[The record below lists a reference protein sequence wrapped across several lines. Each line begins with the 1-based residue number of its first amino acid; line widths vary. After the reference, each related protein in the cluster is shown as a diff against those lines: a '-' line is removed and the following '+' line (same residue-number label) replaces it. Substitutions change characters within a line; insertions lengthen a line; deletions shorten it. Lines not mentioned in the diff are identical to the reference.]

1 MNSIKRLLPYL
12 APHKTRFLQAS
23 VIMVCVALVNG
34 LSVWLL
40 KPAVDFVFINAD
52 IKKLKLLVA
61 AIPLVFLLKMVL
73 QYTQSYLMSWLGQRI
88 TQRIRE
94 DLFRHM
100 HELSMDFFW
109 KRKSGEILSRLT
121 NDLGNLASGLH
132 FVPLYLVRDSLTVV
146 VLVCVMFYIYWQF
159 ALIAIIAIPLAAMV
173 LAVLGRKLRSAS
185 RQSQEIMGEIYHRF
199 QESLQGMLVVKAFNY
214 EAGAIRKFNRENDLF
229 FEQMMRYFRAT
240 ALSGPLMEFLGSLL
254 LACIIYQAGWAIFR
268 KRMTTG
274 DFFTFLGSFF
284 AAYQPIKNL
293 SQLNS
298 TLQMALAG
306 ADRIFN
312 ILEETPTVRESP
324 RPVLFK
330 SLRQGITLE
339 NVSFKY
345 PERDAW
351 ALRNVDLHIKPGEI
365 LGVAGPSGSG
375 KTTLVHLLLR
385 LFDPTE
391 GRILLDGTDLRE
403 FSLSSV
409 RAHVGLVTQDTVLF
423 NDTVYGNIALSK
435 PGAPTEQVRSALE
448 VADAS
453 AFVDAMPEGG
463 ETQLG
468 DRGLRLSGG
477 QRQRL
482 AIARA
487 VIKEPAI
494 LVLDEATSN
503 LDSASEKGVQQ
514 ALERIYKGRTVVLIA
529 HRLSTLQNAD
539 RIAVFHRGELVESGR
554 HAALVAKGGVY
565 ATLFKF
571 QQLGAEALEPAASPA
586 PAAPDEPA
594 ADGAVVQ
601 Q

>member
-1 MNSIKRLLPYL
+1 MNSLARL
-12 APHKTRFLQAS
+12 APYVLPHRTRFLQACCA
-23 VIMVCVALVNG
+23 MLGVALLNG

-40 KPAVDFVFINAD
+40 KPAVDYVFISKETAT
-52 IKKLKLLVA
+52 LKLLVA
-61 AIPLVFLLKMVL
+61 AIPLAFFLKMVI

-121 NDLGNLASGLH
+121 NDLNNLASGLQ
-132 FVPLYLVRDSLTVV
+132 FVPLYLIRDSLTVV
-146 VLVCVMFYIYWQF
+146 VLLFVMFYIYWQF
-159 ALIAIIAIPLAAMV
+159 ALIAIIAIPLAGGV
-173 LAVLGRKLRSAS
+173 LTVLGKKLRSAS

-214 EAGAIRKFNRENDLF
+214 ESGAIQKFNRENDLF

-254 LACIIYQAGWAIFR
+254 LACIVYQAGWAIFR
-268 KRMTTG
+268 NRMTPG

-293 SQLNS
+293 SQLNA
-298 TLQMALAG
+298 TLQMALSAS
-306 ADRIFN
+306 DRIFS
-312 ILEETPTVRESP
+312 ILEEKPTVRENP
-324 RPVLFK
+324 KPVLFR

-339 NVSFKY
+339 NVSFRY
-345 PERDAW
+345 PERDTW
-351 ALRNVDLHIKPGEI
+351 ALRNVDLHIRPGEI
-365 LGVAGPSGSG
+365 VGVAGPSGSG

-403 FSLSSV
+403 FGLSSV
-409 RAHVGLVTQDTVLF
+409 REHVGMVTQDTVLF
-423 NDTVYGNIALSK
+423 NDTVYGNVGLSK
-435 PGAPTEQVRSALE
+435 PGASTREIRQALE
-448 VADAS
+448 VADALS
-453 AFVDAMPEGG
+453 FVEQMPLAG

-468 DRGLRLSGG
+468 ERGTRLSGG

-487 VIKEPAI
+487 VIKEPPI
-494 LVLDEATSN
+494 LILDEATSN

-514 ALERIYKGRTVVLIA
+514 ALERLYKGRTVILIA

-539 RIAVFHRGELVESGR
+539 RIAVFHRGELVETGR
-554 HAALVAKGGVY
+554 HSALVQKGGVY

-571 QQLGAEALEPAASPA
+571 QQLGAGDGASAPGA
-586 PAAPDEPA
+586 PAAEGETA
-594 ADGAVVQ
+594 ADGRLSS
-601 Q
+601 

>member
-1 MNSIKRLLPYL
+1 MDSIKRLLPYL
-12 APHKTRFLQAS
+12 APHKTRFLQACCA
-23 VIMVCVALVNG
+23 MLGVALTNG

-40 KPAVDFVFINAD
+40 KPAVDFVFIKAD
-52 IKKLKLLVA
+52 VQMLKLLVA

-73 QYTQSYLMSWLGQRI
+73 QYMQSYLMSWLGQRI

-132 FVPLYLVRDSLTVV
+132 FVPLYMVRDSLTVV
-146 VLVCVMFYIYWQF
+146 VLIFVMFYIYWQF
-159 ALIAIIAIPLAAMV
+159 ALIAIIAIPLAGAV
-173 LAVLGRKLRSAS
+173 LTVLGRKLRSAS

-214 EAGAIRKFNRENDLF
+214 ESGAIHKFGRENDLF
-229 FEQMMRYFRAT
+229 FDQMMRYFRAT

-254 LACIIYQAGWAIFR
+254 LACIVYQAGWAIFR
-268 KRMTTG
+268 HRMTTG

-298 TLQMALAG
+298 TLQMALSA
-306 ADRIFN
+306 ADRIFS
-312 ILEETPTVRESP
+312 ILEEKPTVRESP

-330 SLRQGITLE
+330 TLRFGITLE
-339 NVSFKY
+339 NVSFRY
-345 PERDAW
+345 PERDQW
-351 ALRNVDLHIKPGEI
+351 ALRNVDLHVKPGEI

-391 GRILLDGTDLRE
+391 GRILLDGADLRD
-403 FSLSSV
+403 FSVSSL
-409 RAHVGLVTQDTVLF
+409 RDHVGLVTQDTVLF

-435 PGAPTEQVRSALE
+435 PGAPVEVVRRALE
-448 VADAS
+448 VADAA
-453 AFVDAMPEGG
+453 AFVDQMPQGG

-487 VIKEPAI
+487 VIKEPSI

-503 LDSASEKGVQQ
+503 LDSASEKVVQQ
-514 ALERIYKGRTVVLIA
+514 AMERLYKGRTVVLIA

-539 RIAVFHRGELVESGR
+539 RIAVLHRGELVESGR
-554 HAALVAKGGVY
+554 HSALVAKGGVY
-565 ATLFKF
+565 ATLYKF
-571 QQLGAEALEPAASPA
+571 QQLGAEQPAAAAEGPGSSPEAALRSEPAA
-586 PAAPDEPA
+586 
-594 ADGAVVQ
+594 
-601 Q
+601 